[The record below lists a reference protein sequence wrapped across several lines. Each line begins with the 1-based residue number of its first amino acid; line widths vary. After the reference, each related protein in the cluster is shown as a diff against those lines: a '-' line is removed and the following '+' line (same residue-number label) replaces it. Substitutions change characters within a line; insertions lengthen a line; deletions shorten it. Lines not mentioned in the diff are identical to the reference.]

1 MWETCK
7 REVFICVSLLKT
19 LIKAVLIHNIGAY
32 RIKSS
37 MKNDRKV
44 KHLEQKEQLADL
56 FSLPHDIV
64 CGASNVSII
73 GSMRVVIENYK
84 GILEYDK
91 EVILLQGKQSKIK
104 VCGNCLKVRSYNEE
118 EIIIDGKIDG
128 ILFIK

>member
-1 MWETCK
+1 MPIF
-7 REVFICVSLLKT
+7 VH
-19 LIKAVLIHNIGAY
+19 IHIIFG
-32 RIKSS
+32 IKSS
-37 MKNDRKV
+37 MKNDK
-44 KHLEQKEQLADL
+44 KAKIQEQKEQLADI

-91 EVILLQGKQSKIK
+91 DVILLQGKQSKIK

-118 EIIIDGKIDG
+118 EIIIDGQIDSV
-128 ILFIK
+128 LFIK